1 MRFCSSPGWL
11 IISFGFFR
19 LSFLGG
25 LKQLQ
30 PRSSSS
36 SSSSSSHPPHHHH
49 HQAILIIKPSSS
61 SSSSLSRGHF
71 SHRNFRVFFSN
82 QKSDPTSNSSCRF
95 FEVRGWGDVTCTTK
109 TNKQKPMVSNTKN
122 TKVFRKTNIWVFP
135 KIMGTPKSSILIGFS
150 IINHPIL
157 GYRYFWKHPYVP
169 PEKKTRLELTRWQ
182 FAPRKPKFQQITSKK
197 MVDDLPWDRIRT
209 KISPPP
215 RKKQQQQKSN

>member
-36 SSSSSSHPPHHHH
+36 SSSSSSSHPHHHHH

-135 KIMGTPKSSILIGFS
+135 KIMGTPKSSILIGLS
-150 IINHPIL
+150 IINHP
-157 GYRYFWKHPYVP
+157 FWGTAIFGNTHMY
-169 PEKKTRLELTRWQ
+169 PEKKN
-182 FAPRKPKFQQITSKK
+182 SVG
-197 MVDDLPWDRIRT
+197 VDEVRVCT
-209 KISPPP
+209 EET
-215 RKKQQQQKSN
+215 